1 MEVAEGEAGRGESPP
16 PNVDKVE
23 VEAVEE
29 EVEEKQ
35 RVTSAQS

>member
-1 MEVAEGEAGRGESPP
+1 MEVAEEEEGRGESPP
-16 PNVDKVE
+16 LNVDMEE
-23 VEAVEE
+23 VEAVEG

>member
-1 MEVAEGEAGRGESPP
+1 VEVAEEEEGRGKSPP
-16 PNVDKVE
+16 LNVDKVE

-29 EVEEKQ
+29 EVEEMQ

>member
-1 MEVAEGEAGRGESPP
+1 MEVAEEEEGRGESPP
-16 PNVDKVE
+16 LTVDKVE

-29 EVEEKQ
+29 EGKQ

>member
-1 MEVAEGEAGRGESPP
+1 MEEGRGKSPP
-16 PNVDKVE
+16 LNVDKVE

-29 EVEEKQ
+29 EVEEMQ

>member
-1 MEVAEGEAGRGESPP
+1 MEVAEEEEGRGESPP
-16 PNVDKVE
+16 LNVDKVE

>member
-29 EVEEKQ
+29 EVEKQ